1 MTTPLNIR
9 NKVLDSAPDIVDL
22 LHGLITNS
30 SKGIAKTQQMAIDT
44 LWPTIHAVAIKA
56 QDREAI
62 EAKTSQ
68 DIVGLLSKGKVSI
81 TEAKDLMSMLR
92 DKSDI
97 DDVRDLMARIE
108 ELEEKA

>member
-1 MTTPLNIR
+1 MTPLQIR
-9 NKVLDSAPDIVDL
+9 SEILKSAPDIIVLLSDL
-22 LHGLITNS
+22 VKHP
-30 SKGIAKTQQMAIDT
+30 SKGISKTQQMAIDT
-44 LWPTIHAVAIKA
+44 LWPTIHTVAIKA

-97 DDVRDLMARIE
+97 DDIRDLMARIE
-108 ELEEKA
+108 ELEEKQ